1 MITLSE
7 REHLVAE
14 QYCKGLA
21 DKEVADSLQR
31 SEWTIKAQK
40 RDIYKKLGISKD
52 TELVLYMF
60 CERMK
65 INFDIK
71 EIRKHGLEIFFS
83 ILFLVIAALDFHP
96 DMRQCSRAKTRTT
109 QVSRTRRTK
118 QIQIMNYTV
127 NNQLRTSI
135 LFDGTAEARLADILA
150 IMTPI
155 HSVKEKRPK

>member
-83 ILFLVIAALDFHP
+83 ILFLHCRIGFSSRHETMQQSKDKNHP
-96 DMRQCSRAKTRTT
+96 SIKNKTNKNR
-109 QVSRTRRTK
+109 
-118 QIQIMNYTV
+118 
-127 NNQLRTSI
+127 
-135 LFDGTAEARLADILA
+135 FRL
-150 IMTPI
+150 
-155 HSVKEKRPK
+155 

>member
-21 DKEVADSLQR
+21 DKEVADRLQR

-40 RDIYKKLGISKD
+40 RDIYKQLGISKD

-71 EIRKHGLEIFFS
+71 EIRKHGLELFFS
-83 ILFLVIAALDFHP
+83 ILFFIIAALDFHP
-96 DMRQCSRAKTRTT
+96 DMRQCRSRAKARTT

-118 QIQIMNYTV
+118 TDSDYE
-127 NNQLRTSI
+127 LYS
-135 LFDGTAEARLADILA
+135 
-150 IMTPI
+150 
-155 HSVKEKRPK
+155 

>member
-65 INFDIK
+65 INF
-71 EIRKHGLEIFFS
+71 GLELFFS

-118 QIQIMNYTV
+118 TDSDYE
-127 NNQLRTSI
+127 LYS
-135 LFDGTAEARLADILA
+135 
-150 IMTPI
+150 
-155 HSVKEKRPK
+155 

>member
-21 DKEVADSLQR
+21 DKEVADRLQR

-71 EIRKHGLEIFFS
+71 EIRKHGLELFFS
-83 ILFLVIAALDFHP
+83 ILFFIIAALDFHP
-96 DMRQCSRAKTRTT
+96 DMRQCRSRAT

-118 QIQIMNYTV
+118 TDSDYE
-127 NNQLRTSI
+127 LYS
-135 LFDGTAEARLADILA
+135 
-150 IMTPI
+150 
-155 HSVKEKRPK
+155 

>member
-52 TELVLYMF
+52 RACIIHVL
-60 CERMK
+60 
-65 INFDIK
+65 
-71 EIRKHGLEIFFS
+71 
-83 ILFLVIAALDFHP
+83 
-96 DMRQCSRAKTRTT
+96 
-109 QVSRTRRTK
+109 
-118 QIQIMNYTV
+118 
-127 NNQLRTSI
+127 
-135 LFDGTAEARLADILA
+135 
-150 IMTPI
+150 
-155 HSVKEKRPK
+155 

>member
-21 DKEVADSLQR
+21 DKEVADRLQR

-71 EIRKHGLEIFFS
+71 EIRKDGIESFFS
-83 ILFLVIAALDFHP
+83 ILFFIIAALDFHP
-96 DMRQCSRAKTRTT
+96 DMRQCRSRAKARTT

-118 QIQIMNYTV
+118 TDSDYE
-127 NNQLRTSI
+127 LYS
-135 LFDGTAEARLADILA
+135 
-150 IMTPI
+150 
-155 HSVKEKRPK
+155 

>member
-71 EIRKHGLEIFFS
+71 EIRKNTGLSYSSPSCSLSLPHWIF
-83 ILFLVIAALDFHP
+83 IP
-96 DMRQCSRAKTRTT
+96 T
-109 QVSRTRRTK
+109 
-118 QIQIMNYTV
+118 
-127 NNQLRTSI
+127 
-135 LFDGTAEARLADILA
+135 
-150 IMTPI
+150 
-155 HSVKEKRPK
+155 

>member
-21 DKEVADSLQR
+21 DKEVADRLQR

-40 RDIYKKLGISKD
+40 RDIYRKLGISKD

-65 INFDIK
+65 MDFDLK
-71 EIRKHGLEIFFS
+71 EIRKHGIELFFS
-83 ILFLVIAALDFHP
+83 ILFVIIAALDFHP
-96 DMRQCSRAKTRTT
+96 DVRPCRMNGRARTS
-109 QVSRTRRTK
+109 QVRARRTK
-118 QIQIMNYTV
+118 TESDYE
-127 NNQLRTSI
+127 LYS
-135 LFDGTAEARLADILA
+135 
-150 IMTPI
+150 
-155 HSVKEKRPK
+155 